1 MKRSMLF
8 VCVALLAVA
17 VGCGKKKDEKKADDK
32 GGEMKP
38 TDPATAGG
46 DTKPADPAMAG
57 GDTKPADPAAGG
69 DVAADTASICKK
81 LEEMATKEGGEAQK
95 NYESRMK
102 ADCAKEIDEARGK
115 KGEQALKDFAACLN
129 TAATLTAAMETC
141 KQIN

>member
-38 TDPATAGG
+38 TDPAT
-46 DTKPADPAMAG
+46 AG